1 MTKTSKS
8 RKDKAERE
16 LAAEQDAKSKKTP
29 MKRNIPK
36 IDEGD
41 AFTLGDK
48 VRANKHL
55 EWTPNQLKEAKV
67 HDASVTVD

>member
-1 MTKTSKS
+1 MAKTSKS

-16 LAAEQDAKSKKTP
+16 LAAEQDAKSKKTR

-36 IDEGD
+36 VDDVD

-55 EWTPNQLKEAKV
+55 EWTANQRKSAKV
-67 HDASVTVD
+67 G

>member
-1 MTKTSKS
+1 MSGKS
-8 RKDKAERE
+8 AGRQRRAEQAT
-16 LAAEQDAKSKKTP
+16 AAEQDAKSKKTR

-36 IDEGD
+36 IDDAD

-55 EWTPNQLKEAKV
+55 EWTANQRKSAKV
-67 HDASVTVD
+67 D